1 MDIGGVIVHCPY
13 WRNKLKEGKV
23 VLRGYLNG
31 KGSSIDIQNKII
43 ETLQNSHVDTTLIS
57 ADYIRKLAKRERIG
71 IDCSGFV
78 YRLLDELIHL
88 SYNNCSLK
96 NLDGVFVGGI
106 NKTNADMLTSTEFSN
121 YIDNISDYRIGDM
134 IRLMKGKHVAVI
146 LEVKDKEIVYV
157 HSAIKTKIRGV
168 HFGKIDILDKNGLLE
183 QQNWLEETETGED
196 FGRKYFCPEEKDGVY
211 RLKIFA

>member
-1 MDIGGVIVHCPY
+1 MDIGGIVVHCPY

-31 KGSSIDIQNKII
+31 KGSSTDIRNKII
-43 ETLQNSHVDTTLIS
+43 ETLHNSHINTTLINT
-57 ADYIRKLAKRERIG
+57 DYIRKLAKRERIG

-78 YRLLDELIHL
+78 YRFLDYLRSL
-88 SYNNCSLK
+88 SYNNCRLKSL
-96 NLDGVFVGGI
+96 DEVFIGGI
-106 NKTNADMLTSTEFSN
+106 NKTNAHTITSNKFSS
-121 YIDNISDYRIGDM
+121 YIANISDYRIGDM

-146 LEVKDKEIVYV
+146 LEAKDKEIVYV

-168 HFGKIDILDKNGLLE
+168 HFGKIDVLDKNRPLE
-183 QQNWLEETETGED
+183 QQHWLEETETGEN
-196 FGRKYFCPEEKDGVY
+196 FGRKYLHPEEKDGVY